1 MANWVERAKDWA
13 GTGAGAFE
21 MHALRLTAVAGLV
34 ALLAAAPNAT
44 LAQSVTKPAAD
55 AKTAVPTGVKSFEAG
70 AKAFEAGKLEPAVQA
85 LTSALAL
92 GGLSSQQMAK
102 ALYYRGAAYRKQ
114 GKPAQAISDL
124 TSSVW
129 LKAGLSD
136 ADRAAAMDQRAA
148 AYKEA
153 GLGAPAA
160 LDQAPAAAVASAPVV
175 APQPASVAPAVSQAA
190 PAGGTTSSWTA
201 VTSATAALEASTP
214 ASVAPVAAVAPVGL
228 APSAS
233 PDAPTLSALPP
244 ESGQAAPPVA
254 SPLDGAGS
262 AIGNAGS
269 AIGNF
274 FGNMFQG
281 SSASQATTGASSNV
295 ATASTGAPASAP
307 AGTGNW
313 SAQTQV
319 AGAPS
324 NTSSPVTASAGGVFK
339 LQVAAVRSREEATKL
354 AEDLQQKH
362 GAKIGG
368 TTPVVDEAVLGNM
381 GTFYRVRIGPYSNAT
396 DPGKVCGTLKPHG
409 YDCMVVSN

>member
-1 MANWVERAKDWA
+1 
-13 GTGAGAFE
+13 

-34 ALLAAAPNAT
+34 SLLAAAPHVT

-55 AKTAVPTGVKSFEAG
+55 AKALAPTGVKSFEAG

-136 ADRAAAMDQRAA
+136 ADRAAAMDQRTA

-160 LDQAPAAAVASAPVV
+160 LDQAPAAAVASLPVV
-175 APQPASVAPAVSQAA
+175 APQPAPGAPAVSQAA
-190 PAGGTTSSWTA
+190 PAGGGTTSSWTA

-214 ASVAPVAAVAPVGL
+214 ASVAPVAAAAPIGL

-274 FGNMFQG
+274 FGSMFQG
-281 SSASQATTGASSNV
+281 SSATQATTGASSNV
-295 ATASTGAPASAP
+295 ATASTGAPASVP
-307 AGTGNW
+307 AGTGDW
-313 SAQTQV
+313 SAQTEV
-319 AGAPS
+319 SGAPS
-324 NTSSPVTASAGGVFK
+324 NRSSPVTVSTGGAFK
-339 LQVAAVRSREEATKL
+339 LQVAAVRSREEAAKL
-354 AEDLQQKH
+354 AQDLQQKH

-381 GTFYRVRIGPYSNAT
+381 GTFYRVRLGPYSNAT